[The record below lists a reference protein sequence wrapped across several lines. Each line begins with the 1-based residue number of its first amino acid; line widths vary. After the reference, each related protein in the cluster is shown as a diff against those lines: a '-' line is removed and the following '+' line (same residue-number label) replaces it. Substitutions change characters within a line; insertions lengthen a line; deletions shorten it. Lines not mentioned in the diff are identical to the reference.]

1 MAAVPRIGS
10 PLFFV
15 ALTANV
21 LSSAYE
27 FERARGST
35 S

>member
-1 MAAVPRIGS
+1 MAAMPRIGS

-21 LSSAYE
+21 LSTAYE
-27 FERARGST
+27 FETARGSA